1 MFRHW
6 EESGGPGELE
16 RIRDP
21 YGVFSDAY
29 QAAVEAMQQ
38 GAPEDLMHEKFR
50 NADAAA
56 RQLDDTAKQGEALGK
71 VTELERRWRFGTG
84 EDNKDKSPG
93 GVGFDN
99 PLESG
104 KF

>member
-1 MFRHW
+1 MK
-6 EESGGPGELE
+6 E
-16 RIRDP
+16 IRDP
-21 YGVFSDAY
+21 YGVFGDAY
-29 QAAVEAMQQ
+29 QDAVEAMQQ
-38 GAPEDLMHEKFR
+38 DAPEDLMLEKFR

-56 RQLDDTAKQGEALGK
+56 RQIDDKAKQGEALGQ
-71 VTELERRWRFGTG
+71 VTELERRWRFGAG